1 MFLRIEPS
9 SCLKKIKAPF
19 ERRLMNLSDVNL
31 KVHKELQFI
40 LWRSQLIVRL
50 AVLIAFLYLPACST
64 LQHLGPTVTDSGVVF
79 MLKAPEARRVA
90 VVGSFN
96 QWDKDRDVLSGPDSD
111 GIWKITLP
119 LSDGRYEYIFL
130 IDGEKWLLDP
140 AVPSVDDGL
149 GGRNSV
155 IHIKK

>member
-1 MFLRIEPS
+1 
-9 SCLKKIKAPF
+9 
-19 ERRLMNLSDVNL
+19 LSDVNL
-31 KVHKELQFI
+31 KVHRALQFI
-40 LWRSQLIVRL
+40 SWRYQLIVRL

-64 LQHLGPTVTDSGVVF
+64 LQHLGPTVTENGVVF
-79 MLKAPEARRVA
+79 RLKYPEARRVV

-96 QWDKDRDVLSGPDSD
+96 HWDREKDALSVPDSD

-119 LSDGRYEYIFL
+119 LTEGRYEYLFL
-130 IDGEKWLLDP
+130 IDGKKWLLDP